1 MENED
6 QILNEETTPTIE
18 QTVEETIPENND
30 DSPVSLSESGNIKI
44 DFSKL
49 KQEPEVA
56 QEQTTDEVVLQQE
69 QQEQP
74 EIKMQEEEQ
83 RDTELIEVTAVET
96 SPEVEQE
103 PVAKIVIEEKEKE
116 PVIDNT
122 PAMPDAIQKVA
133 QFMEETGGSIEDYVK
148 LNTDYSKLDEDV
160 LIMEHIAAVNPD
172 LTDDDIAFLMED
184 KYDFDEEYDD
194 AKDIK
199 RKQLAKKSAVKEAKQ
214 YLEGLKSKYY
224 EEIKSTSRL
233 TPEQREAVE
242 FFNRY
247 KEENEAV
254 THEASKQKQV
264 FQQKTEEVFSQSFN
278 GFDFKVGDKAYKL
291 NVKNLTDVKSSQS
304 DISNFVKKF
313 LADDNTMK
321 DAKGYHKGLFA
332 AMNPDLVAQHF
343 YEQGK
348 ADAIKQTMERSKN
361 IDMNPRGIHEPSTVS
376 NGWTVRSVNGQ
387 DVSRLKVKTNR

>member
-1 MENED
+1 
-6 QILNEETTPTIE
+6 
-18 QTVEETIPENND
+18 
-30 DSPVSLSESGNIKI
+30 
-44 DFSKL
+44 
-49 KQEPEVA
+49 
-56 QEQTTDEVVLQQE
+56 
-69 QQEQP
+69 
-74 EIKMQEEEQ
+74 
-83 RDTELIEVTAVET
+83 
-96 SPEVEQE
+96 
-103 PVAKIVIEEKEKE
+103 
-116 PVIDNT
+116 
-122 PAMPDAIQKVA
+122 
-133 QFMEETGGSIEDYVK
+133 
-148 LNTDYSKLDEDV
+148 
-160 LIMEHIAAVNPD
+160 
-172 LTDDDIAFLMED
+172 MED

-199 RKQLAKKSAVKEAKQ
+199 RKQLAKKAAVKEAKQ

-254 THEASKQKQV
+254 MHEADKQKKA
-264 FQQKTEEVFSQSFN
+264 FQQKTEEVFSQDFN
-278 GFDFKVGDKAYKL
+278 GFDFKVGEKAYKL
-291 NVKNLTDVKSSQS
+291 NVKNLADVRSSQS

-313 LADDNTMK
+313 LSEDNTMK

-348 ADAIKQTMERSKN
+348 ADAIKETMERSKN
-361 IDMNPRGIHEPSTVS
+361 IDMNPRGVHEASTIS
-376 NGWTVRSVNGQ
+376 NGWTVRAVNGQ

>member
-103 PVAKIVIEEKEKE
+103 SVAKIVIEEKEKE

-172 LTDDDIAFLMED
+172 LTDDDIAFLIED

-264 FQQKTEEVFSQSFN
+264 FQQKTEEVFSQNFN

>member
-6 QILNEETTPTIE
+6 QILGEAAEQAVETTE
-18 QTVEETIPENND
+18 QANTDTPA
-30 DSPVSLSESGNIKI
+30 VSLSESGNIKI

-49 KQEPEVA
+49 KEETNAV
-56 QEQTTDEVVLQQE
+56 QEQSTDEGLLQP
-69 QQEQP
+69 EQP
-74 EIKMQEEEQ
+74 EMGLQEVEQ
-83 RDTELIEVTAVET
+83 GNTELIEVATEENNEEEIAENPVVTVVEGT
-96 SPEVEQE
+96 VIQEQTTEPIKEVEK
-103 PVAKIVIEEKEKE
+103 PVLPE
-116 PVIDNT
+116 NL
-122 PAMPDAIQKVA
+122 QKVVE
-133 QFMEETGGSIEDYVK
+133 FMEETGGSIEDYVK

-160 LIMEHIAAVNPD
+160 LIMEHIAATNPD
-172 LTDDDIAFLMED
+172 LSPDDIAFLMED

-199 RKQLAKKSAVKEAKQ
+199 RKQLAKKAAVKEAKQ

-224 EEIKSTSRL
+224 QEIKSTSRL

-254 THEASKQKQV
+254 MQLAEKQKQV
-264 FQQKTEEVFSQSFN
+264 FQQKTEEVFSNEFN

-291 NVKNLTDVKSSQS
+291 NVKNLSEVKNTQA

-313 LADDNTMK
+313 LSEDNTMK

-348 ADAIKQTMERSKN
+348 ADAIKETMERSKN
-361 IDMNPRGIHEPSTVS
+361 IDMNPRGVHEASTIS
-376 NGWTVRSVNGQ
+376 NGWTVRAVNGQ

>member
-6 QILNEETTPTIE
+6 QILDETVD
-18 QTVEETIPENND
+18 QTVESTEQENND
-30 DSPVSLSESGNIKI
+30 TPAISLSESGNIKI

-49 KQEPEVA
+49 KSETDAV
-56 QEQTTDEVVLQQE
+56 QEQSADESLLQP
-69 QQEQP
+69 EQP
-74 EIKMQEEEQ
+74 EMGLQ
-83 RDTELIEVTAVET
+83 
-96 SPEVEQE
+96 EVEQGNTELVEVTPEENNQEITEDIIVNPVIE
-103 PVAKIVIEEKEKE
+103 PEAEKIVIE
-116 PVIDNT
+116 NT
-122 PAMPDAIQKVA
+122 PVLPEGIQKVV
-133 QFMEETGGSIEDYVK
+133 QFMEETGGSIDDYVK

-160 LIMEHIAAVNPD
+160 LIMEHLAAVNPD
-172 LTDDDIAFLMED
+172 LSEDDIAFLMED

-194 AKDIK
+194 AKEIK
-199 RKQLAKKSAVKEAKQ
+199 RKQLAKKTAVKEAKQ

-254 THEASKQKQV
+254 LHEAEKQKKA
-264 FQQKTEEVFSQSFN
+264 FQQKTEEVFSQDFN
-278 GFDFKVGDKAYKL
+278 GFDFKVGEKAYKL
-291 NVKNLTDVKSSQS
+291 NVKNLADVKSSQS
-304 DISNFVKKF
+304 DISNFIKKF
-313 LADDNTMK
+313 LSEDNTMK

-348 ADAIKQTMERSKN
+348 ADAIKETMERSKN
-361 IDMNPRGIHEPSTVS
+361 IDMNPRGIHEASTIS
-376 NGWTVRSVNGQ
+376 NGWTVRAVNGQ